1 MSASVCVCLCQCMF
15 VCLGMSLCV
24 SMCVCVGVYLC
35 VYLGVWVCAC
45 ACGGAVGSQERI
57 GDTLALPPGLCPNI
71 DGGNLPTLNSVSV
84 LDDIA

>member
-1 MSASVCVCLCQCMF
+1 MCL
-15 VCLGMSLCV
+15 
-24 SMCVCVGVYLC
+24 CVCVSACIC
-35 VYLGVWVCAC
+35 VCIWVCGC
-45 ACGGAVGSQERI
+45 VRVRVWGGAVGTQERI